1 MNSLIRTIVIT
12 ISLAVI
18 FLILN
23 PTPNIAKGYSCSS
36 SSSTSSG
43 PNTSGVSG
51 TKGSC
56 GTGSTT
62 STSAEHVSGGTL
74 VGPNTSASG
83 VPARPGIA
91 ESFSSGGAQSSCSS
105 AAGGQKVGLT
115 SISQQGSCS
124 AHSP

>member
-1 MNSLIRTIVIT
+1 MNNLIWTIAIT
-12 ISLAVI
+12 ISIAGM

-23 PTPNIAKGYSCSS
+23 PTANVAKAYSCSS

-43 PNTSGVSG
+43 PNTSGVFG
-51 TKGSC
+51 TTGSC

-62 STSAEHVSGGTL
+62 STRAEHVSGGTL

-83 VPARPGIA
+83 VPAQPGIA

-124 AHSP
+124 THSP